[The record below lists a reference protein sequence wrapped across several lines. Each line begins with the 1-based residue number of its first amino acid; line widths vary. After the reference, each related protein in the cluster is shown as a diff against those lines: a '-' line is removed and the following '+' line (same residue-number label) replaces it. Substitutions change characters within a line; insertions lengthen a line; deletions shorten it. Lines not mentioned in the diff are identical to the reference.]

1 MSRSAIPQCIHAAR
15 RILLAS
21 SLKKGALS
29 FFDTLI
35 MAIAGSAPAYSITVS
50 TAALIVAAGL
60 AGPAALWV
68 AALPMFGITL
78 AFARLNRW
86 QPDAGAAYVW
96 VGRAMHP
103 ALGFL
108 AGWALLSL
116 STIFNVAAALPAGQA
131 TLEIFAP
138 GLAHDVLWATA
149 VGALWFVGVL
159 AVVTAGISV
168 STRTQIALTLFE
180 VFAIIIVCGA
190 AIWNARTTPAATFSW
205 EWFSPT
211 GFGSI
216 QAFSAGML

>member
-50 TAALIVAAGL
+50 TAALIVAAGV
-60 AGPAALWV
+60 AGPAPLWV
-68 AALPMFGITL
+68 AALPMLGITL
-78 AFARLNRW
+78 AFAQLNRW

-131 TLEIFAP
+131 TLELFADGRSHDVGCLPAP
-138 GLAHDVLWATA
+138 G
-149 VGALWFVGVL
+149 
-159 AVVTAGISV
+159 
-168 STRTQIALTLFE
+168 
-180 VFAIIIVCGA
+180 
-190 AIWNARTTPAATFSW
+190 PACSSACWPSFPSASRSAPKRR
-205 EWFSPT
+205 WFSLCSRSSP
-211 GFGSI
+211 S
-216 QAFSAGML
+216 FSCAV

>member
-60 AGPAALWV
+60 AGPATLWV
-68 AALPMFGITL
+68 AALPMLGITL
-78 AFARLNRW
+78 AFAKLHRW
-86 QPDAGAAYVW
+86 QPDGGAAYVS

-103 ALGFL
+103 PLGFL

-131 TLEIFAP
+131 TLDLVAL
-138 GLAHDVLWATA
+138 GRSHDIVWAAGAGA
-149 VGALWFVGVL
+149 VWFLGVL
-159 AVVTAGISV
+159 ALITFRRTV
-168 STRTQIALTLFE
+168 SAEAQGDLASPE
-180 VFAIIIVCGA
+180 VFAVVLLC
-190 AIWNARTTPAATFSW
+190 
-205 EWFSPT
+205 
-211 GFGSI
+211 
-216 QAFSAGML
+216 